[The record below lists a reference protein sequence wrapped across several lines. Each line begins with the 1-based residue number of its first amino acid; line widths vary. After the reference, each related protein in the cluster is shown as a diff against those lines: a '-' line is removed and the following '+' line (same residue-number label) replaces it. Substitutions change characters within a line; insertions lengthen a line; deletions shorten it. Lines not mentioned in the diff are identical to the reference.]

1 MSLSALKDSWNSE
14 ITKFD
19 RVVSGEENIGCFDV
33 SVKHFPSV
41 DVLQREAYLYEP
53 IKDLFLWEV
62 LFGIVIFLYMETQVP
77 HYFRYSENETYLH
90 NTPW

>member
-1 MSLSALKDSWNSE
+1 
-14 ITKFD
+14 
-19 RVVSGEENIGCFDV
+19 
-33 SVKHFPSV
+33 
-41 DVLQREAYLYEP
+41 LYEP